1 MRLFIAVKLGE
12 EMLGAVLN
20 MQSQLRR
27 AGVGGNYTKRENLH
41 LTLAFIGEYGDSA
54 KALGVIS
61 SVPQPDTA
69 LTLDGFGSF
78 DGIWWAGIAENRALE
93 DYVRRLRHAL
103 SLAGIP
109 FDGKRFS
116 PHITLIRNPDR
127 VRMPALTVPEAAPSP
142 VRVSLMRSDRGKYG
156 VVYTEITE

>member
-1 MRLFIAVKLGE
+1 MRLFIAVKFSE
-12 EMLGAVLN
+12 EMTGAVLK

-41 LTLAFIGEYGDSA
+41 LTLAFIGEYDDPD
-54 KALGVIS
+54 KVLEVIS
-61 SVPQPDTA
+61 SVPLPKLE

-78 DGIWWAGIAENRALE
+78 DGIWWAGITRDPRLE

-116 PHITLIRNPDR
+116 PHITLIRKPDR
-127 VRMPALTVPEAAPSP
+127 APMPALNVPEAAPSP

-156 VVYTEITE
+156 VIYTEIT

>member
-41 LTLAFIGEYGDSA
+41 LTLAFIGEYDDPD
-54 KALGVIS
+54 KVLEVIS
-61 SVPQPDTA
+61 SVTLPELE

-78 DGIWWAGIAENRALE
+78 DGLWWAGIAENKMLE
-93 DYVRRLRHAL
+93 DYVRRLRYAL
-103 SLAGIP
+103 SRAEIP

-116 PHITLIRNPDR
+116 PHITLIRKPDR
-127 VRMPALTVPEAAPSP
+127 AKMPALNVPDAAPSP

-156 VVYTEITE
+156 VIYTEIT